1 MDRMDFDMDAGALLK
16 KHGLKNT
23 RQRSAILEI
32 LGERQT
38 PIAADELYLELQK
51 LDVSVNLSTVYRTLD
66 AMCEK
71 GLVRQASVSADNR
84 AVYELNRAEHRH
96 YLICVSCNKIVPLAT
111 CPLKEY
117 EIAIARETNYEIT
130 GHRLDIYGHCPACQA
145 LARNK

>member
-1 MDRMDFDMDAGALLK
+1 MDRSDWETNAGALLK

-32 LGERQT
+32 LGEKQT
-38 PIAADELYLELQK
+38 PIAADELYIALQK
-51 LDVSVNLSTVYRTLD
+51 LDIPINLSTVYRTLD

-84 AVYELNRAEHRH
+84 AAYELSRAEHRH
-96 YLICVSCNKIVPLAT
+96 YLICVDCKRILPLAN

-117 EIAIARETNYEIT
+117 EVAVARETNYEIT
-130 GHRLDIYGHCPACQA
+130 GHRLDIYGRCPACQA
-145 LARNK
+145 LARGK